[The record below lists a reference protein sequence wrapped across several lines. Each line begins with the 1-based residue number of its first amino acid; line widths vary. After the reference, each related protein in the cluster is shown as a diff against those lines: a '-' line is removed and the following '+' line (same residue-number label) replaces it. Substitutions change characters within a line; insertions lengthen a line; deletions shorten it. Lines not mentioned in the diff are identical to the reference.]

1 MALIKCP
8 ECGKTVSD
16 TARQCPHC
24 GYNLQAR
31 NSFCPECHA
40 PVDSDSM
47 FCESCGTRLLHQTT
61 VQKLHRKSLL
71 WLWITLAALLVA
83 GAAVFATIK
92 ITEASDSGTY
102 EESVPVITEEDL
114 VTSAAES
121 YILAINRKDAETAKS
136 YSTEETKDVVDAIL
150 TFASDQFKNYSRI
163 SYVDVSG
170 ESATAKVIRT
180 GNKPL
185 DMNLRKVDDEW
196 KVEAAKETGD
206 V

>member
-24 GYNLQAR
+24 GYNLQVR

-40 PVDSDSM
+40 PVDPDSM

-61 VQKLHRKSLL
+61 VQKPRRKSLL

-83 GAAVFATIK
+83 GAAVFAAVK
-92 ITEASDSGTY
+92 LTEASNRGTD
-102 EESVPVITEEDL
+102 EEAVPVITEEDI

-150 TFASDQFKNYSRI
+150 TFASDQFENYSGIAGVNVNSDRATA
-163 SYVDVSG
+163 VVNRSG
-170 ESATAKVIRT
+170 EEPLTLNLQKT
-180 GNKPL
+180 GG
-185 DMNLRKVDDEW
+185 EW
-196 KVEAAKETGD
+196 KVEAAKEG
-206 V
+206 

>member
-180 GNKPL
+180 GEKPL
-185 DMNLRKVDDEW
+185 EMNLRKVDGEW
-196 KVEAAKETGD
+196 KVEAAKEG
-206 V
+206 

>member
-24 GYNLQAR
+24 GYNLQVR
-31 NSFCPECHA
+31 NSFCPECNA

-61 VQKLHRKSLL
+61 VQKPRRKSLL

-83 GAAVFATIK
+83 GAAVFAAVK
-92 ITEASDSGTY
+92 LTEASDRGPD
-102 EESVPVITEEDL
+102 EEAVPVITEEDL

-136 YSTEETKDVVDAIL
+136 YSTEETKDVVDVIL
-150 TFASDQFKNYSRI
+150 TFASEQFENYSRI

-185 DMNLRKVDDEW
+185 DMNLRKVNDEW